1 MSATSLARR
10 SATASPPSTPS
21 PDSTPSRLIR
31 SKRPRPTAIG
41 SLTRCAPSFPPSE
54 IATITE
60 QLSGSCTVEI
70 ASFNEFT
77 NLLVDPSRTAGYDH
91 VIFDTAPTGHT
102 IRLLQLPGDWTAY
115 LDAGKGDA
123 SCLGPMSGLD
133 KSKNTYRAA
142 VEALTDSNVTRLVL
156 VARAQPSS
164 LRETNRT
171 LAELAE
177 IGIQASH
184 LVINGLLPHAD
195 DADPL
200 HHAIEEREHAAL
212 EAMPAGLAALRRD
225 DIPLKA
231 TTMIGVDAL
240 SRMFT
245 SDEAHRSPD
254 DVIVDLPEQPGLD
267 ELVDDL
273 ASQDHGLVMTMGKG
287 GVGKTTIAAA
297 IATELARRGK
307 KVLLTTSDPAT
318 HLAATLDGEMA
329 GLTVDSI
336 DPERATQA
344 YRERVMATRGS
355 SLDEEGRAAL
365 AEDLR
370 SPCTEEI
377 AVFQEFS
384 HAVNT
389 ARHQFVIMDTAP
401 TGHTLLL
408 MDATGSY
415 HRDVLRHMDSAQRL
429 HTTTPLMCLQD
440 PEHTKII
447 IVTLPDTTPVLE
459 ATSLVTDLARADIHP
474 WAWVVNNSL
483 AAAHPTSVL
492 LGRRA
497 RDEVTQIENVTAQ
510 ATRWAVVPALA
521 NEPIGQAHLA
531 ALASGTEDP
540 S

>member
-1 MSATSLARR
+1 
-10 SATASPPSTPS
+10 
-21 PDSTPSRLIR
+21 
-31 SKRPRPTAIG
+31 
-41 SLTRCAPSFPPSE
+41 
-54 IATITE
+54 
-60 QLSGSCTVEI
+60 
-70 ASFNEFT
+70 
-77 NLLVDPSRTAGYDH
+77 
-91 VIFDTAPTGHT
+91 
-102 IRLLQLPGDWTAY
+102 
-115 LDAGKGDA
+115 
-123 SCLGPMSGLD
+123 
-133 KSKNTYRAA
+133 
-142 VEALTDSNVTRLVL
+142 
-156 VARAQPSS
+156 
-164 LRETNRT
+164 
-171 LAELAE
+171 
-177 IGIQASH
+177 
-184 LVINGLLPHAD
+184 
-195 DADPL
+195 
-200 HHAIEEREHAAL
+200 
-212 EAMPAGLAALRRD
+212 
-225 DIPLKA
+225 
-231 TTMIGVDAL
+231 
-240 SRMFT
+240 
-245 SDEAHRSPD
+245 
-254 DVIVDLPEQPGLD
+254 
-267 ELVDDL
+267 
-273 ASQDHGLVMTMGKG
+273 
-287 GVGKTTIAAA
+287 
-297 IATELARRGK
+297 
-307 KVLLTTSDPAT
+307 
-318 HLAATLDGEMA
+318 MA

-336 DPERATQA
+336 DPERVTQA

-447 IVTLPDTTPVLE
+447 IVPLPDTTPVLE

-483 AAAHPTSVL
+483 AAAHPTSAL